1 MGEEKLAELEAMM
14 AQGASL
20 RCLVIWIAVLINC
33 ASPFS
38 DIMSKFMAKP
48 AGGEGGGGELGSAG
62 GGGGQGGGQ
71 GGDQVGDDGGLA
83 KEQEQVRIFQVP

>member
-20 RCLVIWIAVLINC
+20 RCLLIWIALLKTVAIKEFL
-33 ASPFS
+33 S

-48 AGGEGGGGELGSAG
+48 PALGEGGGGESGG
-62 GGGGQGGGQ
+62 GGGGQQGGQ
-71 GGDQVGDDGGLA
+71 GGQQGGQQGGLLA
-83 KEQEQVRIFQVP
+83 KGQEQVTNNG